1 MQHKPKTIRKMKRY
15 IILILAALCS
25 LTVMADNEKP
35 ERDQQTIILI
45 GSSMPDGGRIRSL
58 INPVE
63 AILYYSTSSVVI
75 NMDEIGAGEV
85 GVVDSYGNLI
95 ESANV
100 YDGMV
105 SITLP
110 APEIDGCY
118 TLYISCENYYGEGYF
133 TIE

>member
-25 LTVMADNEKP
+25 MTVMADNENP
-35 ERDQQTIILI
+35 ERNQQTIILI

-63 AILYYSTSSVVI
+63 ATLYYSTSSIII
-75 NMDEIGAGEV
+75 NMSEIGAGEV

-95 ESANV
+95 ESAIV

-110 APEIDGCY
+110 APEIDGYY
-118 TLYISCENYYGEGYF
+118 TLYVSCEYYYGEGYF

>member
-1 MQHKPKTIRKMKRY
+1 M
-15 IILILAALCS
+15 
-25 LTVMADNEKP
+25 TVMADNENP
-35 ERDQQTIILI
+35 ERNQQTIILI

-63 AILYYSTSSVVI
+63 ATLYYSTSSIII
-75 NMDEIGAGEV
+75 NMSEIGAGEV

-95 ESANV
+95 ESAIV

-110 APEIDGCY
+110 APEIDGYY
-118 TLYISCENYYGEGYF
+118 TLYVSCEHYYGEGYF

>member
-25 LTVMADNEKP
+25 MTVMADNEKP
-35 ERDQQTIILI
+35 ERNQQTIILI

-63 AILYYSTSSVVI
+63 ATLYYSTSSIII
-75 NMDEIGAGEV
+75 NMGEIGVGEV

-95 ESANV
+95 ESAIV

-110 APEIDGCY
+110 APEIDGYY
-118 TLYISCENYYGEGYF
+118 TLYISCEYYYGEGYF

>member
-1 MQHKPKTIRKMKRY
+1 MKRY

-25 LTVMADNEKP
+25 MTVMADNEKP
-35 ERDQQTIILI
+35 ERNQQTIILI

-63 AILYYSTSSVVI
+63 ATLYYSTSSIII
-75 NMDEIGAGEV
+75 NMGEIGAGEV

-95 ESANV
+95 ESAIV

-110 APEIDGCY
+110 APEIDGHY
-118 TLYISCENYYGEGYF
+118 TLYISCEYYYGEGYF

>member
-1 MQHKPKTIRKMKRY
+1 MKRY

-25 LTVMADNEKP
+25 MTVMADNENP
-35 ERDQQTIILI
+35 ERNQQTIILI

-63 AILYYSTSSVVI
+63 ATIYYSTSSIII
-75 NMDEIGAGEV
+75 NMSEIGVGEV

-95 ESANV
+95 ESAIV
-100 YDGMV
+100 YDGMI

-110 APEIDGCY
+110 APEIDGYY
-118 TLYISCENYYGEGYF
+118 TLYVSCEYYYGEGYF

>member
-1 MQHKPKTIRKMKRY
+1 MKRY

-25 LTVMADNEKP
+25 MTVMADNEKP
-35 ERDQQTIILI
+35 ERNQQTIILI

-63 AILYYSTSSVVI
+63 ATLYYSTSSIII
-75 NMDEIGAGEV
+75 NMGEIGVGEV

-95 ESANV
+95 ESAIV

-110 APEIDGCY
+110 APEIDGYY
-118 TLYISCENYYGEGYF
+118 TLYISCEYYYGEGYF

>member
-1 MQHKPKTIRKMKRY
+1 MKRY

-25 LTVMADNEKP
+25 MTVMADNEKP
-35 ERDQQTIILI
+35 ERNQQTIILI

-63 AILYYSTSSVVI
+63 ATLYYSTSSIII
-75 NMDEIGAGEV
+75 NMGEIGAGEV

-95 ESANV
+95 ESAIV

-110 APEIDGCY
+110 APEIDGYY
-118 TLYISCENYYGEGYF
+118 TLYISCEYYYGEGYF